1 MVLAWP
7 GMRLIEARGRGL
19 GAALLVFALS
29 IGGGAHAQ
37 SDEQRAA
44 ARSLATEGA
53 TAFNEGRYQEAVD
66 LFGRAE
72 SLVHAPPHLL
82 FLARA
87 HAKLGQ
93 FVKAREAYMKI
104 VKETLPPN
112 ASPAF
117 RNAQSSA
124 NDEVQLIEP
133 KIASLTVKV
142 EGGQDAKD
150 IAVLVNG
157 NPISSVLIGVAQPI
171 DPGKHKVEAGATGLR
186 APEQAFSLADGERKT
201 VVLKLESVPGAAP
214 LVAVAQAPAT
224 TSAPEPTA
232 APPPSSSPAPV
243 DQGPAEPADDK
254 SGLRIGSYVAFGVG
268 IVGVA
273 AGTFFT
279 LQSAS
284 KRNDADE
291 KFEECG
297 GETGCHTG
305 NPLSDEVSALDDDAR
320 SAQTLG
326 IVGFAVGG
334 VGLAVGTTL
343 FILSSGGSSEKQAG
357 VVPYVGL
364 GTAGLKGRF

>member
-1 MVLAWP
+1 LVLA
-7 GMRLIEARGRGL
+7 LFL
-19 GAALLVFALS
+19 
-29 IGGGAHAQ
+29 GGGAHAQ

-53 TAFNEGRYQEAVD
+53 TAFNEGRYKDAVD
-66 LFGRAE
+66 LFSRAE

-82 FLARA
+82 FLARS

-93 FVKAREAYMKI
+93 LVKAREAYMKI
-104 VKETLPPN
+104 VKETLPAN

-117 RNAQSSA
+117 RNAQTSA
-124 NDEVQLIEP
+124 NDELQLVEP

-142 EGGQDAKD
+142 EGGEGATDV
-150 IAVLVNG
+150 AVLVDKAPVN
-157 NPISSVLIGVAQPI
+157 SVLIGVAQPI
-171 DPGKHKVEAGATGLR
+171 DPGQHKIEAGASGLR
-186 APEQAFSLADGERKT
+186 APEQTITLADGERKT
-201 VVLKLESVPGAAP
+201 VVLKLESAPGAAP
-214 LVAVAQAPAT
+214 LVAVAAAPAAT
-224 TSAPEPTA
+224 N
-232 APPPSSSPAPV
+232 APPPAATTQSAEAPAPV
-243 DQGPAEPADDK
+243 DRGPAEPADDK
-254 SGLRIGSYVAFGVG
+254 SGLRVGSYVAFGVG

-273 AGTFFT
+273 AGTLFT

-297 GETGCHTG
+297 GASDCHTG
-305 NPLSDEVSALDDDAR
+305 NPLSKEVTSLDDDAR

-343 FILSSGGSSEKQAG
+343 FILSSSGGSEQQAG